1 MGFVRRF
8 LSSFAVVSAL
18 FLSLPAASAGRSLRQ
33 HVEPRASLD
42 VCATIDENS
51 LYSVGLYLP
60 ASAFESCI
68 NICLCISSLPAAI
81 QANSDLRLLAKQ
93 HGVAVV
99 RSDLALLIN
108 SAQSRENCY
117 YPDNSHP
124 ACTPDNPC
132 AFDCE
137 SPFVPRGNKCACP
150 PPYRLCNGVC
160 GMFTHGCGSAA
171 AHPYKRLSP
180 DLRTRSHGI
189 FTHED
194 ALATCDR
201 GERVCGVY
209 QGSAAFE
216 CLNTDISLES
226 CGGCMAPNPFLF
238 MSEQGP
244 EGVDCTN
251 IPHVRDIR
259 CSHGRCV
266 VERCEEGFF
275 PSSDRS
281 ACICEPESVFA
292 QQGQPK
298 IQAPA
303 THWG

>member
-1 MGFVRRF
+1 MGFARRLF
-8 LSSFAVVSAL
+8 SSFAVVSAL
-18 FLSLPAASAGRSLRQ
+18 FLSLPAASAGRTLRQ

-42 VCATIDENS
+42 VCATIDENA

-60 ASAFESCI
+60 ASAFKSCI
-68 NICLCISSLPAAI
+68 DICLCISSLPAAI

-117 YPDNSHP
+117 YPDNSQP

-132 AFDCE
+132 AFNCE
-137 SPFVPRGNKCACP
+137 SPFVPRGNKCVCP

-160 GMFTHGCGSAA
+160 GRFTHGCGSAA
-171 AHPYKRLSP
+171 AQPYKRLSP
-180 DLRTRSHGI
+180 DLRARSHGI

-281 ACICEPESVFA
+281 ACICETVFA